1 MQVRITIR
9 GREYT
14 VRGDDNAEALQA
26 LAADLDRRMAETAER
41 TRSFDEYTIAMLTAL
56 NIASELHQLKGQVAQ
71 RLDEIDR
78 DAASVAAMI
87 EAALRRRP
95 GVRRAVIG
103 PSIHFIGATVLVV
116 TSKTL
121 KPDPSGIGTIRSWV

>member
-14 VRGDDNAEALQA
+14 VRGDDNADSLQS

-56 NIASELHQLKGQVAQ
+56 NLASELHQLKGQVAA

-87 EAALRRRP
+87 EAALP
-95 GVRRAVIG
+95 
-103 PSIHFIGATVLVV
+103 TE
-116 TSKTL
+116 
-121 KPDPSGIGTIRSWV
+121 DDE

>member
-14 VRGDDNAEALQA
+14 VRGDENSDDLQR
-26 LAADLDRRMAETAER
+26 LAADLDRRMIETAER

-56 NIASELHQLKGQVAQ
+56 NIASELHQFKTQVAD

-87 EAALRRRP
+87 EAALP
-95 GVRRAVIG
+95 GDD
-103 PSIHFIGATVLVV
+103 TE
-116 TSKTL
+116 
-121 KPDPSGIGTIRSWV
+121 

>member
-14 VRGDDNAEALQA
+14 VRGDEHSDDLQR
-26 LAADLDRRMAETAER
+26 LAADLDRRMTETAER

-56 NIASELHQLKGQVAQ
+56 NIASELHQFKAQVAA

-87 EAALRRRP
+87 EAALP
-95 GVRRAVIG
+95 GEDAE
-103 PSIHFIGATVLVV
+103 
-116 TSKTL
+116 
-121 KPDPSGIGTIRSWV
+121 

>member
-9 GREYT
+9 GRDHT
-14 VRGDDNAEALQA
+14 VRGDDNPKDLQN

-56 NIASELHQLKGQVAQ
+56 NLASELHQLKAQVAS

-78 DAASVAAMI
+78 EAASVAAMV
-87 EAALRRRP
+87 EAALP
-95 GVRRAVIG
+95 ADDE
-103 PSIHFIGATVLVV
+103 A
-116 TSKTL
+116 
-121 KPDPSGIGTIRSWV
+121 

>member
-56 NIASELHQLKGQVAQ
+56 NIASELHQLRGQVAQ

-87 EAALRRRP
+87 EAALP
-95 GVRRAVIG
+95 A
-103 PSIHFIGATVLVV
+103 A
-116 TSKTL
+116 
-121 KPDPSGIGTIRSWV
+121 DEA

>member
-14 VRGDDNAEALQA
+14 VRGDDNAAALQA

-87 EAALRRRP
+87 EAALP
-95 GVRRAVIG
+95 ADDE
-103 PSIHFIGATVLVV
+103 A
-116 TSKTL
+116 
-121 KPDPSGIGTIRSWV
+121 

>member
-14 VRGDDNAEALQA
+14 VRGDDNADELQT

-56 NIASELHQLKGQVAQ
+56 NLASELHQLKSQVAS

-78 DAASVAAMI
+78 YAASVAAMI
-87 EAALRRRP
+87 EAALP
-95 GVRRAVIG
+95 ADDE
-103 PSIHFIGATVLVV
+103 A
-116 TSKTL
+116 
-121 KPDPSGIGTIRSWV
+121 

>member
-14 VRGDDNAEALQA
+14 VRGDENSDDLHR
-26 LAADLDRRMAETAER
+26 LAADLDRRMTETAER

-56 NIASELHQLKGQVAQ
+56 NIASELHQFKVEVAD
-71 RLDEIDR
+71 RLDELDR

-87 EAALRRRP
+87 EAALP
-95 GVRRAVIG
+95 GED
-103 PSIHFIGATVLVV
+103 TE
-116 TSKTL
+116 
-121 KPDPSGIGTIRSWV
+121 

>member
-14 VRGDDNAEALQA
+14 VRGDEHSEDLHR
-26 LAADLDRRMAETAER
+26 LAADLDRRMTETAER

-56 NIASELHQLKGQVAQ
+56 NIASELHQFKAQVAD

-87 EAALRRRP
+87 EAALP
-95 GVRRAVIG
+95 GEDAE
-103 PSIHFIGATVLVV
+103 
-116 TSKTL
+116 
-121 KPDPSGIGTIRSWV
+121 